1 MLERHGQV
9 PPRASFGGATP
20 MLPGTPARSG
30 GNNKV
35 PGSAYST
42 PVGGGAGG
50 PKTPFGLGP
59 AQMAHLTPAQRS
71 AIATSQKKGQP
82 IPPSLMLAI
91 NAAAAGG
98 NNQKQSGTLGG
109 KKMFPAPPALPHMG
123 APPLPGSGNFDSLT
137 GEFPGRPSCQSAKPA
152 DLLPFCSLRLLYR
165 RMLLSS
171 FFFPHKMSANR

>member
-1 MLERHGQV
+1 
-9 PPRASFGGATP
+9 
-20 MLPGTPARSG
+20 MLPGTPARS

-109 KKMFPAPPALPHMG
+109 KKMFPAPPAPPHMG
-123 APPLPGSGNFDSLT
+123 APLPPGSGNFDSLT
-137 GEFPGRPSCQSAKPA
+137 RAFPGQPSCQYAKPA
-152 DLLPFCSLRLLYR
+152 ELLHFASYTSCIGECYFLI
-165 RMLLSS
+165 
-171 FFFPHKMSANR
+171 FPPRKMSANR